1 MEKLRIGITV
11 LGMFVGA
18 CVLILAGGVIE
29 KRTKL
34 SSLATWIGIIILAA
48 ILAFVIYAALVL
60 YS

>member
-1 MEKLRIGITV
+1 MEKLRIGIAI

-18 CVLILAGGVIE
+18 CVMILAGGVIE